1 MTLPPASEPWHGAAV
16 AAIVA
21 ALFVGAWLVS
31 RLAKRFATRLVDRAE
46 RPRDGGSRL
55 ELATAVQV
63 RQRETAIALISTS
76 VRYLAFAL
84 AAVLAFVA
92 ISGPQR
98 IQTIVGAS
106 FLVIVLAFAVQRFLL
121 DIVAGLLMFFD
132 GWFRIGDTVAVDA
145 WNAQG
150 VVEEVS
156 LRALTLRTIHGE
168 VVHIPNSQVVALR
181 VIPSGYREIEIEF
194 FVTDA
199 EAGRALV
206 EQVARLVPVGP
217 TRFLRRP
224 TVTEVERLDDDLHRI
239 TASCAVAVGREW
251 LSEEFLPALM
261 RERAPEGLIVH
272 GPIVTIVDERTRRSF
287 ARSTARH
294 VGPEGRERLPGL
306 FPPNEGT
313 GN

>member
-1 MTLPPASEPWHGAAV
+1 MTIPQALDLWRGAAV
-16 AAIVA
+16 AGIVA
-21 ALFVGAWLVS
+21 ALFIGAWLLS
-31 RLAKRFATRLVDRAE
+31 RFAGRLATRLVDRAE
-46 RPRDGGSRL
+46 QTPRDGTSRL
-55 ELATAVQV
+55 ELATTVQL

-76 VRYLAFAL
+76 VRYVAFAV

-132 GWFRIGDTVAVDA
+132 GWFRIGDTVTVDP

-156 LRALTLRTIHGE
+156 LRALTLRTIQGE
-168 VVHIPNSQVVALR
+168 VVHIPNSQIVSLR
-181 VIPSGYREIEIEF
+181 VIPTGYREIEVEF

-199 EAGRALV
+199 DEGRALV
-206 EQVARLVPVGP
+206 DQVARLVPVGS

-224 TVTEVERLDDDLHRI
+224 AVTEVERLDADLHRI

-251 LSEEFLPALM
+251 LAEDFLPSLM
-261 RERAPEGLIVH
+261 KERARGGLIVH

-306 FPPNEGT
+306 FPPDAGD
-313 GN
+313 